1 MNKKAVSV
9 LLCITILSIGFGVY
23 GLYRADLSEKSAAYA
38 RERAMGDLITSVS
51 TLDGA
56 LEKCQYASGAFL
68 CTSAAAERRS
78 ENA

>member
-23 GLYRADLSEKSAAYA
+23 GLYRADLSEESDAYA

-68 CTSAAAERRS
+68 
-78 ENA
+78 